1 MYYSFFTFIYMYA
14 WEADERGL
22 LAKDSRK
29 GGLSFC
35 YLFSWFHRQIDAD
48 GLFLL
53 TGSLHERKKLE
64 AETGM
69 VAASEEVK
77 SRLFAA

>member
-1 MYYSFFTFIYMYA
+1 MLGKPMNG
-14 WEADERGL
+14 GL